1 MKKSTHQ
8 KFAILNIW
16 LRVHFSKIIAILF
29 FLSASNVNAQL
40 YWNTNG
46 TSSTLTATNWGT
58 SPSGPFTTAWSNSSN
73 INFTANSAITN
84 VTNIPVGNLSITNSS
99 TVTWTAAGTFST
111 NGAIRTFDIGTGSTL
126 IWNGQGVSTTA
137 GTGFIKNGTGVWNI
151 GAQGN
156 AFPGGFT
163 LNAGTVVIGGVN
175 AMGTGVLSINGGV
188 IVPNSGT
195 SRTPANSSFVI
206 GGDFQIGDATNFP
219 ANTGAIIFSATA
231 AMSLGASTRTIT
243 IGGTNTGSLLGI
255 ISGDTGAGLTFNS
268 ISTGFINLSGI
279 NTYSGPT
286 TINSGAIIRLPAT
299 TASASPLGTTTNG
312 TTVNSGGNLELNS
325 NRSTNQEPITI
336 NGDGISGGG
345 AISNNVA
352 NSYAE
357 INGLVT
363 LGSSSSIIAGSGTS
377 QSIILRN
384 AGTITGSG
392 YNLTIGGGNA
402 ASTNTS
408 QIYSIIGTGSGALTK
423 TGPGTWYLY
432 GANTYTGLTTVTNG
446 TLILSKTGGGTLLA
460 TNNVAVSGG
469 TLKVSS
475 NQTISNLDMSGSG
488 SLIVDPGVTLTITG
502 TYTGGGSGTIN
513 NQGTIVLNGTS
524 LQTFPGS
531 SMTINNGTANTMTNL
546 TINNSNGVN
555 INKSFIISGTL
566 NATPIS
572 KLTLLD
578 SGISLTAGNFIIQS
592 NATGS
597 ATFIDNG
604 GILTLTTATAQQ
616 QLAAARN
623 WYMSSPVSGATG
635 LPTVNSGSVVF
646 YSYPE
651 NDAAQATGGSG
662 FAAGGVW
669 NTVDA
674 GSFVTGKGYIVKPGD
689 VNATVSFTG
698 TSFNTGDK
706 IISALT
712 NTTDNPKHGFNL
724 IGNPYPSYV
733 NVLPSVTANAN
744 LEPTVWYRTRDTN
757 ETPLYHFETVNATSG
772 VGTNAAG
779 TGRVTGFI
787 PPMQGF
793 WVRTNADGESITLLN
808 ANRSHATSVSM
819 TDIGVVPTTGLK
831 APAAVKSDFSLLGL
845 YVTNGS
851 TGDETIL
858 MFAPGASN
866 DQDVYDSQKISN
878 NNASIPEIYT
888 LAGKVQ
894 LAINGMRNF
903 SETEIPLGFT
913 TGTAGNFTIK
923 TSELRN
929 FDSNTRIWLLDK
941 QENKQTELTP
951 ETEYTFSSAATTGN
965 ESRFSLLFR
974 APGATTGN
982 VNAESNQVS
991 VFVNAQNE
999 IVINA
1004 VEGSRYS
1011 VYNTAGQQMA
1021 AGKTG
1026 SSFETINQQLN
1037 NGVYVVRVGSVSKRV
1052 IVK

>member
-1 MKKSTHQ
+1 MKKIITL
-8 KFAILNIW
+8 FLVW
-16 LRVHFSKIIAILF
+16 GCLFSFNLKGA
-29 FLSASNVNAQL
+29 NL
-40 YWNTNG
+40 YLIDNGNTNG
-46 TSSTLTATNWGT
+46 TNKIWGT
-58 SPSGPFTTAWSNSSN
+58 PSISGFTNIYKVNLSTCNAGNLASLTEWLTDRNKTSAPTYSVTQIVGTAGNVTFTNSDQIWIACGTYNVTTAWIILSGSGAVVPAGIYGGFAGTETTTLREKGVNAWDYINETKINGSGSTTGILTASGDRNLTIDGITFTSCTTVAALISRGGMNVQNCKFTSNTAGALTYYTTTTSKNTSCSNSYFYNNSISGSSLNAASIYVNNASSGGIYTISGCLFDSNSSSATTSGASAGIKCQGVGISN
-73 INFTANSAITN
+73 TTGCVFKNNSASEGNSSSVSLTTVNNNLTNCLIYGTVLAAKPALYLTNGN
-84 VTNIPVGNLSITNSS
+84 VTNCTFVNNL
-99 TVTWTAAGTFST
+99 GG
-111 NGAIRTFDIGTGSTL
+111 GAY
-126 IWNGQGVSTTA
+126 
-137 GTGFIKNGTGVWNI
+137 
-151 GAQGN
+151 
-156 AFPGGFT
+156 
-163 LNAGTVVIGGVN
+163 LN
-175 AMGTGVLSINGGV
+175 
-188 IVPNSGT
+188 
-195 SRTPANSSFVI
+195 
-206 GGDFQIGDATNFP
+206 Q
-219 ANTGAIIFSATA
+219 
-231 AMSLGASTRTIT
+231 
-243 IGGTNTGSLLGI
+243 
-255 ISGDTGAGLTFNS
+255 
-268 ISTGFINLSGI
+268 
-279 NTYSGPT
+279 
-286 TINSGAIIRLPAT
+286 
-299 TASASPLGTTTNG
+299 TASASNLKITNTVFWGSDGSATTG
-312 TTVNSGGNLELNS
+312 SGV
-325 NRSTNQEPITI
+325 
-336 NGDGISGGG
+336 IS
-345 AISNNVA
+345 AISNCV
-352 NSYAE
+352 
-357 INGLVT
+357 
-363 LGSSSSIIAGSGTS
+363 
-377 QSIILRN
+377 
-384 AGTITGSG
+384 GTITNCAYNGLSANFISTPTGTIALTTTSINLFTNPDNNIWSLAAGSSLLDKG
-392 YNLTIGGGNA
+392 TSTNAPATDFNGLTRSGQGSNYDIGAFEAIQGNVSISDITSLTPNSDVSVLNSGLLTINSNKKINSLSVGIGGQATLSSGNTLECNKMII
-402 ASTNTS
+402 ASNAS
-408 QIYSIIGTGSGALTK
+408 GVGTFVD
-423 TGPGTWYLY
+423 
-432 GANTYTGLTTVTNG
+432 N
-446 TLILSKTGGGTLLA
+446 GGTL
-460 TNNVAVSGG
+460 
-469 TLKVSS
+469 
-475 NQTISNLDMSGSG
+475 
-488 SLIVDPGVTLTITG
+488 
-502 TYTGGGSGTIN
+502 
-513 NQGTIVLNGTS
+513 
-524 LQTFPGS
+524 
-531 SMTINNGTANTMTNL
+531 
-546 TINNSNGVN
+546 NS
-555 INKSFIISGTL
+555 
-566 NATPIS
+566 
-572 KLTLLD
+572 
-578 SGISLTAGNFIIQS
+578 
-592 NATGS
+592 
-597 ATFIDNG
+597 
-604 GILTLTTATAQQ
+604 TTAIAQQ

-845 YVTNGS
+845 YVSNGS

-951 ETEYTFSSAATTGN
+951 ETEYTFSSTATTGN

-982 VNAESNQVS
+982 GNAESNQVS
-991 VFVNAQNE
+991 VFVNAQNG

-1021 AGKTG
+1021 AGKTV
-1026 SSFETINQQLN
+1026 SAFETINQQLN